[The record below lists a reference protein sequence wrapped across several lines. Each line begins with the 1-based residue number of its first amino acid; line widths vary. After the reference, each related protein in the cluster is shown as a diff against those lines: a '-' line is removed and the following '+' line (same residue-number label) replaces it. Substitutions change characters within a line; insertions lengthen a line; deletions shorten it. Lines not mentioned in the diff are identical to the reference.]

1 VAEAKNAECEYE
13 LKKVEPIAE
22 AAQKA
27 VNQLDAKDITEMRQF
42 KTVGPPVKAV
52 AQCLVFYFKLTPK
65 QYIMA
70 TSADGKSKAPDFW
83 ETCKKHILP
92 NNLKKNLQEYPKDD
106 LGDELAAQIQPI
118 LDSEEFT
125 DEKLSKASKAAFG
138 IAKWCRAIVGY
149 HGAMKIVIPRQLELK
164 EAKASAA
171 AAEKAAKAAQEKLDA
186 INAEMNA
193 LVDQLTATQNEE
205 NRLRSEKDDCERKVD
220 LAKALING
228 LAAEREN
235 WKVDLAKNRS
245 LRENIVGDILISSGV
260 IAYLGV
266 FLKSYRDECTNNWA
280 EMLKQ
285 FNIKSTP
292 DTSVEKTLGD
302 AVRIRQWQIQ
312 GLPQDSFSTDSAII
326 CDESERWCLFID
338 PQMQANI
345 WLKNRHKEDD
355 VRIVKPTQD
364 PNVISRTLENCI
376 TIGNPVIFEDAN
388 ETFDPLLDPLLA
400 KQIEKKGTDY
410 YIKFGESGI
419 LFNPDFKFYI
429 TTKMSRPHY
438 QPEICV
444 KVTMLNFMV
453 TQEGLYDQML
463 SIIVKIEEFQKYTR
477 RNDCIQIKAD
487 NQKKQAELQDKIL
500 NLVANSQDDILE
512 DRELKVT
519 LDESKVQSV

>member
-1 VAEAKNAECEYE
+1 MAEAKNAECEYE

-193 LVDQLTATQNEE
+193 LVYQLTATQNEE
-205 NRLRSEKDDCERKVD
+205 NRL
-220 LAKALING
+220 
-228 LAAEREN
+228 
-235 WKVDLAKNRS
+235 
-245 LRENIVGDILISSGV
+245 
-260 IAYLGV
+260 
-266 FLKSYRDECTNNWA
+266 
-280 EMLKQ
+280 
-285 FNIKSTP
+285 
-292 DTSVEKTLGD
+292 
-302 AVRIRQWQIQ
+302 
-312 GLPQDSFSTDSAII
+312 
-326 CDESERWCLFID
+326 
-338 PQMQANI
+338 
-345 WLKNRHKEDD
+345 
-355 VRIVKPTQD
+355 
-364 PNVISRTLENCI
+364 
-376 TIGNPVIFEDAN
+376 
-388 ETFDPLLDPLLA
+388 
-400 KQIEKKGTDY
+400 
-410 YIKFGESGI
+410 
-419 LFNPDFKFYI
+419 
-429 TTKMSRPHY
+429 
-438 QPEICV
+438 
-444 KVTMLNFMV
+444 
-453 TQEGLYDQML
+453 
-463 SIIVKIEEFQKYTR
+463 
-477 RNDCIQIKAD
+477 
-487 NQKKQAELQDKIL
+487 
-500 NLVANSQDDILE
+500 
-512 DRELKVT
+512 
-519 LDESKVQSV
+519 